1 MEICGSDS
9 IRNMDREYIED
20 FNMPS
25 IVLME
30 NAIIRFLENIDLTKE
45 SFTIISGRGN
55 NGGDAL
61 GIARHLLNKGKKIYV
76 HILEKKKSGS
86 EDYNINLNILERLG
100 VKIKDISHNSSIE
113 NLRNDII
120 KSQVVIDGIFGTGLK
135 REISGLYLEAI
146 RCINENSNFT
156 ISIDVPSGI
165 DSDTGEVMGEAVKA
179 NETITFQVYK
189 KGFLNYK
196 ASEYTGE
203 IKTVDIGIPKEIVYK
218 NSDNIRFTD
227 IQYIR
232 EKFPFR
238 NKFGHKGTYGKC
250 LILAGRKG
258 FVGAA
263 YMTTKAVVKSGSGL
277 VTLLTH
283 EEVQNELSIKLNEA
297 MTGRYT
303 FWDEYKALV
312 ESSDVIAFGPGMGDN
327 DLTLQKLSEIIENYS
342 GNIVIDADGINV
354 LAKDK
359 PLLEKNR
366 GNIVITPHPG
376 EMARLTNTS
385 IKEVESNR
393 IEVAKEY
400 AKKNKVVVLLKGYN
414 TVITDG
420 EKVFI
425 NTTGNSAMAS
435 GGMGDTLTGI
445 ITSLIGQGLKVFD
458 GAILGA
464 YIHGYIGDELS
475 KDNFSVCAT
484 EIIKNIPN
492 KMKELI
498 SF

>member
-1 MEICGSDS
+1 MEICSSNS
-9 IRNMDREYIED
+9 IRSMDREYIEA

-30 NAIIRFLENIDLTKE
+30 NAVIKFLDSIDLTKE

-76 HILEKKKSGS
+76 HILEKKKCGS
-86 EDYNINLNILERLG
+86 EDYQINLNILESLG
-100 VKIKDISHNSSIE
+100 VEIKNISKVSDIERLEH
-113 NLRNDII
+113 DII
-120 KSQVVIDGIFGTGLK
+120 KSQVIIDGIFGTGLK
-135 REISGLYLEAI
+135 RVVSGIYSEVI
-146 RCINENSNFT
+146 ECINRSSKIT
-156 ISIDVPSGI
+156 ISIDVPSGV
-165 DSDTGEVMGEAVKA
+165 DSDTGEVLGCAVKA
-179 NETITFQVYK
+179 DKTVTFQVYK

-196 ASEYTGE
+196 AFEYTGE
-203 IKTVDIGIPKEIVYK
+203 IETVDIGIPKEIIYK
-218 NSDNIRFTD
+218 NSDKMRFTD
-227 IQYIR
+227 IQYVR
-232 EKFPFR
+232 EKFPLR
-238 NKFGHKGTYGKC
+238 DKFGHKGTYGKC
-250 LILAGRKG
+250 LVIAGHKG
-258 FVGAA
+258 FIGAA
-263 YMTTKAVVKSGSGL
+263 YMTTKAAIKSGSGL

-283 EEVQNELSIKLNEA
+283 EDVQSELAIKLNEA

-303 FWDEYKALV
+303 FWDEYKNLV
-312 ESSDVIAFGPGMGDN
+312 ESADVIAFGPGMGND
-327 DLTLQKLSEIIENYS
+327 DLTLQKLSEILEVYK
-342 GNIVIDADGINV
+342 GNIVIDADGINA

-359 PLLEKNR
+359 KLIEKNK
-366 GNIVITPHPG
+366 GKIVITPHPG
-376 EMARLTNTS
+376 EMARLINTS

-393 IEVAKEY
+393 IEVAKSY

-420 EKVFI
+420 ENVFI

-445 ITSLIGQGLKVFD
+445 IASLIGQGLNVFD

-464 YIHGYIGDELS
+464 YIHGYIGEELS
-475 KDNFSVCAT
+475 NNHFSVCAT
-484 EIIKNIPN
+484 EIIENIPN